1 MRDTVQ
7 GQGSSGDG
15 GGGVCTQDK
24 ALKNKVKLK
33 QRTFLLQ
40 EYLVLEGTVNKIIIF
55 LKIYFSDDIPK
66 SYMYIT
72 S

>member
-15 GGGVCTQDK
+15 GACTQDK

-55 LKIYFSDDIPK
+55 LKIYFSD
-66 SYMYIT
+66 
-72 S
+72 